1 MSHSPHSVVVVIGVG
16 GMGQLIARR
25 QGPGRTLLLADYDEA
40 ALESVAVT
48 LRGEGFEVRTLPVDV
63 GSSSSVEELARAA
76 AAAGS
81 VDQVV
86 HTAGVSPVHASK
98 EAILRVD
105 LLGVAHMLDTFG
117 EVVAPGGAGLVI
129 ASMAGH
135 FAAGQI
141 PAEVEAAFSA
151 TPTEE
156 LPGLPIFAA
165 IGDAGQAYTVA
176 KRANHL
182 RVAAASLTWGRR
194 GARINSISPGVIA
207 TPMGQA
213 ELAGESGAQMRAM
226 IEASG
231 TGRVGTPA
239 DIAAA
244 ASFLLGPEASFI
256 TGTDL
261 TVDGGVVAAVRN
273 GALSR

>member
-1 MSHSPHSVVVVIGVG
+1 MAGSVVVVIGVG

-25 QGPGRTLLLADYDEA
+25 QGAGRTLLIADYDET
-40 ALESVAVT
+40 ALASVAET
-48 LRGEGFEVRTLPVDV
+48 LRGEGFEVTARQVDV
-63 GSSSSVEELARAA
+63 GDAASVEALARAA
-76 AAAGS
+76 ADAGS
-81 VDQVV
+81 VDQVI
-86 HTAGVSPVHASK
+86 HTAGVSPIQAPK
-98 EAILRVD
+98 EAVIRVD
-105 LLGVAHMLDTFG
+105 VLGVAHMLAAFG
-117 EVVAPGGAGLVI
+117 EVIAQDGAGLVI

-135 FAAGQI
+135 FAAGTI
-141 PAEVEAAFSA
+141 PAEVEAALAS
-151 TPTEE
+151 TPVEE
-156 LPGLPIFAA
+156 LAGLPIFDALPDSGAA
-165 IGDAGQAYTVA
+165 YSVA

-182 RVAAASLTWGRR
+182 RVAAASLAWGRR
-194 GARINSISPGVIA
+194 GARVNSISPGVIA

-213 ELAGESGAQMRAM
+213 ELAGDSGASMRAM
-226 IEASG
+226 IAASG

-244 ASFLLGPEASFI
+244 AAFLLGPEASFI

>member
-1 MSHSPHSVVVVIGVG
+1 MTNSVVVVIGVG

-25 QGPGRTLLLADYDEA
+25 QGSGRTLLVADHDED
-40 ALESVAVT
+40 LLGSVTEV
-48 LRGEGFEVRTLPVDV
+48 LRGEGFEVLAHRVDV
-63 GSSSSVEELARAA
+63 GDPASVDALAQAA
-76 AAAGS
+76 SAAGS
-81 VDQVV
+81 VDQVI
-86 HTAGVSPVHASK
+86 HTAGVSPVTSTT
-98 EAILRVD
+98 EAVVRVD
-105 LLGVAHMLDTFG
+105 VLGVAHMLDAFG
-117 EVVAPGGAGLVI
+117 EVIAEGGAGLVI

-135 FAAGQI
+135 FAAGTM
-141 PAEVEAAFSA
+141 PGEVEASLASA
-151 TPTEE
+151 PSEE
-156 LPGLPIFAA
+156 LAALPVIAGLT
-165 IGDAGQAYTVA
+165 DAGSAYSVA
-176 KRANHL
+176 KRANQV
-182 RVAAASLTWGRR
+182 RVAAASLAWGRR

-213 ELAGESGAQMRAM
+213 ELAGESGAFMRAM

-244 ASFLLGPEASFI
+244 AAFLLGPEASFI

-261 TVDGGVVAAVRN
+261 AVDGGVVAAVRN